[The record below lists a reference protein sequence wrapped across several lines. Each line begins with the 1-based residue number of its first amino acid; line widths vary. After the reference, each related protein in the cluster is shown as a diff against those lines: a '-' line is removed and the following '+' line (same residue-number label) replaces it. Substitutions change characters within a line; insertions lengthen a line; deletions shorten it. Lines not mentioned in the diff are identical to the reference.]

1 MYQDR
6 TVARDVQTVKTI
18 KTMQNTKMI
27 IVELHKS
34 GAVSGTV
41 GHGALKWGLAML
53 SIMNASVELHL
64 HQRYLLSP

>member
-1 MYQDR
+1 
-6 TVARDVQTVKTI
+6 
-18 KTMQNTKMI
+18 MQNTKMI